1 MKLYL
6 IIRTFFSRHLTPT
19 RIFVFSFAFF
29 IMLGTL
35 ALWLPVSAS
44 VSKNNL
50 RFVDALFTSASAVC
64 VTGLASID
72 IGKDLSLFGQLITM
86 VLFQVGGLGIIT
98 FSIVLFTLMG
108 RGISFKGHEIA
119 QSTFMH
125 SPRRDFFLIIVRV
138 LRYTLVIESVGTI
151 LLFARF
157 ILDFPVEQAFYHA
170 VYNAVSAFNNCGYS
184 LFPDNMMRYQSDILV
199 NVTIMGL
206 IILGG
211 IGFIVLHEVMSKFRG
226 KQKKLSLH
234 SRIVLITTAALILS
248 GAVCFYLLEMNNVL
262 SGTSIKT
269 AILTSFFQSVT
280 PRTAGFNTVNIG
292 MLTNSTILIIMALM
306 FIGASPGSTGGGV
319 KTTSFALLLLLIIN
333 RMKGNENVNV
343 ANRTIPKELIEK
355 TITVVFASAIIIG
368 IITAVLLLAG
378 GSNAEP
384 LSSRYQFIEYAFET
398 FSAFGTVGLSMGVT
412 PQLNDVQKY
421 AIVLM
426 MFIGRVGPLTLAFA
440 WYSARRK
447 GLKYA
452 EESVMVG

>member
-1 MKLYL
+1 MKLYM

-19 RIFVFSFAFF
+19 RIFVFSFAAV

-35 ALWLPVSAS
+35 ALWLPVSTS
-44 VSKNNL
+44 VSKDNL

-72 IGKDLSLFGQLITM
+72 IGKDLSFIGQLITM
-86 VLFQVGGLGIIT
+86 VLFQLGGLGIIT
-98 FSIVLFTLMG
+98 FSLVLFALMG

-119 QSTFMH
+119 QSTFMQ

-138 LRYTLVIESVGTI
+138 LRYTFIIESVGAL
-151 LLFARF
+151 LLFLRF
-157 ILDFPVEQAFYHA
+157 IFDFPSKQALYYAVYHA
-170 VYNAVSAFNNCGYS
+170 VAAFNNCGYS
-184 LFPDNMMRYQSDILV
+184 LFSDNMMHYQSDIFV
-199 NVTIMGL
+199 NVTMMGL
-206 IILGG
+206 IIMGG
-211 IGFIVLHEVMSKFRG
+211 IGFVVLHEVMSKIRG

-234 SRIVLITTAALILS
+234 SRIVLITTAALILT
-248 GAVCFYLLEMNNVL
+248 GAVCFYFLEMNNVL
-262 SGTSIKT
+262 SGASIKT

-280 PRTAGFNTVNIG
+280 PRTAGFNTVDIG
-292 MLTNSTILIIMALM
+292 MLTNSTILVIMVLM

-343 ANRTIPKELIEK
+343 ANRTIPNELIEK
-355 TITVVFASAIIIG
+355 TISIVFASAMIIG
-368 IITAVLLLAG
+368 IIIAVLLLAG
-378 GSNAEP
+378 GSNADP
-384 LSSRYQFIEYAFET
+384 LASRYQFIEYAFET

-412 PQLNDVQKY
+412 PKLNDVQKY

-452 EESVMVG
+452 EESIMVG